1 MATWKKVIV
10 SGSNISQLAN
20 DAGYLTS
27 VTQANTFA
35 TMSINGISVIAD
47 NAIDTLT
54 FASSSGAGLNIVG
67 DAGADSIT
75 FTLGGIPNG
84 SLTNSTVTV
93 TAGNGLTGGGSTAL
107 GSSTTLDVGA
117 GTHIT
122 VNAND
127 IAVNTSTL
135 TPAIWA
141 ASGSY
146 SGSLFTQISGD
157 ITITAG
163 GVATIGANT
172 VALGADTTGDYVASI
187 TSGNGLTGG
196 TTGEGSTPTL
206 AVGAGNYITVN
217 ADDVAVNTTTLTPVI
232 WAASGSYTGSIF
244 TRVTGDITI
253 SAAGVSNISA
263 GVIVDNDVNASAG
276 IVYTKL
282 NLGGSGIVSGSN
294 LTSPNQGEAV
304 LIVNGVSGSTIDLGL
319 QTSDSPTFVGIT
331 LTGDAAVNGGDITTT
346 NTTATVF
353 NTNATTVNAF
363 GAATTLN
370 LGAATG
376 NTTVG
381 NNLVVTG
388 DLTVNGTTT
397 TVNTTNVL
405 VEDKFVLLAS
415 GSAAGTDGGIIVQNN
430 SAGSGFAFGYDT
442 ADDRWVFQDA
452 LAGTATSFGTPTA
465 YATTTQ
471 YGTAGTKPNDA
482 TGPAYGGAST
492 GYGNMWV
499 STDTGEIWIYS

>member
-27 VTQANTFA
+27 VTAANTFA
-35 TMSINGISVIAD
+35 TMSVNGVSVIAD
-47 NAIDTLT
+47 SSIDTLT
-54 FASSSGAGLNIVG
+54 IASSSGAGLNIVG

-75 FTLGGIPNG
+75 FTLGGIPNS
-84 SLTNSTVTV
+84 SLANSTISGKALGTNLDNHSAGAGLNGSAYNGSAAQTWSVNSGSMLPYYSGSIFSTVSGNITISATGVATIANDSVALGTKTTGNYVQDV
-93 TAGNGLTGGGSTAL
+93 TAGAGLTK
-107 GSSTTLDVGA
+107 SSAASEGQTVDLAVGA
-117 GTHIT
+117 GTH
-122 VNAND
+122 
-127 IAVNTSTL
+127 
-135 TPAIWA
+135 
-141 ASGSY
+141 
-146 SGSLFTQISGD
+146 
-157 ITITAG
+157 
-163 GVATIGANT
+163 
-172 VALGADTTGDYVASI
+172 
-187 TSGNGLTGG
+187 
-196 TTGEGSTPTL
+196 
-206 AVGAGNYITVN
+206 ITVN

-244 TRVTGDITI
+244 TGITGDVTI
-253 SAAGVSNISA
+253 NAGGVSNITA
-263 GVIVDNDVNASAG
+263 GVITNNDVNASAG

-282 NLGGSGIVSGSN
+282 SFAGSN
-294 LTSPNQGEAV
+294 FVSSSVLSSSGQGQV
-304 LIVNGVSGSTIDLGL
+304 TGSINGVNQSITVTDLG
-319 QTSDSPTFVGIT
+319 TTGNPTFASLT

-346 NTTATVF
+346 AATATIF
-353 NTNATTVNAF
+353 NANATTINL
-363 GAATTLN
+363 GSAATTLN
-370 LGAATG
+370 LGAGSG
-376 NTTVG
+376 NTTVN

-405 VEDKFVLLAS
+405 VEDKFILLAS
-415 GSAAGTDGGIIVQNN
+415 GSTAGTDGGIIVQNAV
-430 SAGSGFAFGYDT
+430 AGTGFAFGYDT

-452 LAGTATSFGTPTA
+452 LAGTATSFGTVTA

>member
-10 SGSNISQLAN
+10 SGSNISQLVN

-27 VTQANTFA
+27 VTATNTFA
-35 TMSINGISVIAD
+35 TMSINGVNVIAD
-47 NAIDTLT
+47 SGVDTLT

-67 DAGADSIT
+67 DSGADSIT
-75 FTLGGIPNG
+75 FTLGSIPNSSLANSTISG
-84 SLTNSTVTV
+84 KALGTNLDSLTAGSGLSG
-93 TAGNGLTGGGSTAL
+93 TAYNGSTAQ
-107 GSSTTLDVGA
+107 TF
-117 GTHIT
+117 T
-122 VNAND
+122 VN
-127 IAVNTSTL
+127 
-135 TPAIWA
+135 
-141 ASGSY
+141 SGSMLPYY
-146 SGSLFTQISGD
+146 SGSILGKVSGD
-157 ITITAG
+157 ILIDTG
-163 GVATIGANT
+163 SGVATIQNDA
-172 VALGADTTGDYVASI
+172 VALGTNTTGDYVASI

-206 AVGAGNYITVN
+206 AVGAGSYITVN

-244 TRVTGDITI
+244 TGITGDVTI
-253 SAAGVSNISA
+253 NAGGVSSITA
-263 GVIVDNDVNASAG
+263 GVITNNDVNASAG

-282 NLGGSGIVSGSN
+282 SFAGSN
-294 LTSPNQGEAV
+294 FVSSSVLSSSGQGQV
-304 LIVNGVSGSTIDLGL
+304 TGSINGVNQSITVTDLG
-319 QTSDSPTFVGIT
+319 TTGNPTFASLT

-346 NTTATVF
+346 AGTATIF
-353 NTNATTVNAF
+353 NAN
-363 GAATTLN
+363 ATTLN
-370 LGAATG
+370 IGSAATTIGIGAGSG
-376 NTTVG
+376 NTTVN

-388 DLTVNGTTT
+388 DLTINGTTT
-397 TVNTTNVL
+397 TVNTTNIL

-415 GSAAGTDGGIIVQNN
+415 GSTAGTDGGIIVQSNV
-430 SAGSGFAFGYDT
+430 AGTGFAFGYDT

-452 LAGTATSFGTPTA
+452 LAGTATSFGTVTA

-471 YGTAGTKPNDA
+471 YGTSGTKPNDA

>member
-27 VTQANTFA
+27 VTATNTFA
-35 TMSINGISVIAD
+35 TMSVNGVSVIAD
-47 NAIDTLT
+47 SSIDTLT
-54 FASSSGAGLNIVG
+54 IASSSGAGLNIVG

-75 FTLGGIPNG
+75 FTLGGIPNSSLANSTISG
-84 SLTNSTVTV
+84 KALGTNLDSLTAGSGLNG
-93 TAGNGLTGGGSTAL
+93 TAYNGSAAQTFS
-107 GSSTTLDVGA
+107 
-117 GTHIT
+117 
-122 VNAND
+122 VN
-127 IAVNTSTL
+127 
-135 TPAIWA
+135 
-141 ASGSY
+141 SGSMLPYY
-146 SGSLFTQISGD
+146 SSSIFAKVSGD
-157 ITITAG
+157 ILINSA
-163 GVATIGANT
+163 GVATIQANA
-172 VALGADTTGDYVASI
+172 VALGTDTTGDYVASI

-206 AVGAGNYITVN
+206 AVGAGTHITVN

-244 TRVTGDITI
+244 TGITGDVTI
-253 SAAGVSNISA
+253 SAAGVSAIGS
-263 GVIVDNDVNASAG
+263 GVIVNADVNASAA
-276 IVYTKL
+276 IAYTKL
-282 NLGGSGIVSGSN
+282 NFAGSSFVSASVLSSPGQGQAL
-294 LTSPNQGEAV
+294 LTT
-304 LIVNGVSGSTIDLGL
+304 NGVAGSTIDLGL
-319 QTSDSPTFVGIT
+319 ETGDSPQFVNLT

-346 NTTATVF
+346 AATATIF
-353 NTNATTVNAF
+353 NANATTINL
-363 GAATTLN
+363 GSAATTLN
-370 LGAATG
+370 LGAGSG
-376 NTTVG
+376 NTTVN

-405 VEDKFVLLAS
+405 VEDKFILLAS
-415 GSAAGTDGGIIVQNN
+415 GSTAGTDGGIIVQSNV
-430 SAGSGFAFGYDT
+430 AGTGFAFGYDT

-452 LAGTATSFGTPTA
+452 LAGTATSFGTVTA

>member
-10 SGSNISQLAN
+10 SGSNISQLVN

-27 VTQANTFA
+27 VTQQNTFA
-35 TMSINGISVIAD
+35 TMSVNGINVLADGSNDSLTIAS
-47 NAIDTLT
+47 A
-54 FASSSGAGLNIVG
+54 SGAGLNIVG

-75 FTLGGIPNG
+75 FNLTAIPNS
-84 SLTNSTVTV
+84 SLANSTIS
-93 TAGNGLTGGGSTAL
+93 GKAL
-107 GSSTTLDVGA
+107 GTNLDNHSAGA
-117 GTHIT
+117 GILGSAY
-122 VNAND
+122 NG
-127 IAVNTSTL
+127 S
-135 TPAIWA
+135 A
-141 ASGSY
+141 AQTWSIDSGSMLPYY
-146 SGSLFTQISGD
+146 SSSIFSKVSGD
-157 ITITAG
+157 ILITSA
-163 GVATIGANT
+163 GVATIQANAVT
-172 VALGADTTGDYVASI
+172 LGTDTTGDYVASI

-206 AVGAGNYITVN
+206 AVGAGTHITVN
-217 ADDVAVNTTTLTPVI
+217 ADDVAVNTTTLTPAI

-244 TRVTGDITI
+244 TGITGDVTI
-253 SAAGVSNISA
+253 SAAGVSAIGA
-263 GVIVDNDVNASAG
+263 GVIVNNDVNASAG

-282 NLGGSGIVSGSN
+282 SFAGSN
-294 LTSPNQGEAV
+294 FVSASVLSSPGQGQALLTT
-304 LIVNGVSGSTIDLGL
+304 NGVAGSTIDLGL
-319 QTSDSPTFVGIT
+319 ETGDSPQFVGLT

-346 NTTATVF
+346 NATATVF

-370 LGAATG
+370 FGAGTG
-376 NTTVG
+376 TTTV
-381 NNLVVTG
+381 NNNMVVTG

-397 TVNTTNVL
+397 TINTTNVL
-405 VEDKFVLLAS
+405 VEDKFILLAS
-415 GSAAGTDGGIIVQNN
+415 GSAAGTDGGIIVQNAV
-430 SAGSGFAFGYDT
+430 AGTGFAFGYDT

-452 LAGTATSFGTPTA
+452 LSGSATAFGTITA

-471 YGTAGTKPNDA
+471 YGLASSKPSDG

>member
-10 SGSNISQLAN
+10 SGSNISQLVN

-27 VTQANTFA
+27 VTQTNTFA
-35 TMSINGISVIAD
+35 TMSINGVSVVAD
-47 NAIDTLT
+47 GAADTLT
-54 FASSSGAGLNIVG
+54 IASASGAGLNIVG
-67 DAGADSIT
+67 DSGADSIT
-75 FTLGGIPNG
+75 FNLTAIPNS
-84 SLTNSTVTV
+84 SLANSTIS
-93 TAGNGLTGGGSTAL
+93 GKAL
-107 GSSTTLDVGA
+107 GTNLDNHSAGA
-117 GTHIT
+117 GILGSAY
-122 VNAND
+122 NG
-127 IAVNTSTL
+127 S
-135 TPAIWA
+135 A
-141 ASGSY
+141 AQTWSIDSGSMLPYY
-146 SGSLFTQISGD
+146 SGSIFSKVSGD
-157 ITITAG
+157 ILITSA
-163 GVATIGANT
+163 GVATIQANAVT
-172 VALGADTTGDYVASI
+172 LGTDTTGDYVASI

-206 AVGAGNYITVN
+206 AVGAGTHITVN

-244 TRVTGDITI
+244 TGITGDITI
-253 SAAGVSNISA
+253 SAGGVSAIGA
-263 GVIVDNDVNASAG
+263 GVIVNADVNASAG

-282 NLGGSGIVSGSN
+282 DLRGSNIVSASVLSSPGQGQAL
-294 LTSPNQGEAV
+294 LTT
-304 LIVNGVSGSTIDLGL
+304 NGVAGSTIDLGL
-319 QTSDSPTFVGIT
+319 ETGDSPQFVNIT

-346 NTTATVF
+346 NATATVF

-370 LGAATG
+370 IGGGSG

-397 TVNTTNVL
+397 TINTTNVL
-405 VEDKFVLLAS
+405 VEDKFILLAS

-442 ADDRWVFQDA
+442 ADDRWVFQDS
-452 LAGTATSFGTPTA
+452 LAGNATSFGTVTA

-471 YGTAGTKPNDA
+471 YGLASSKPSDG